1 MQKYGFEL
9 TAVSQFLSK
18 SEMLLNPSVIK
29 IFNEVYYFLY
39 DIHHALT
46 ESSKIGFQSHFN
58 PHTATVVLSSDTNSS
73 PWEGSRERKLWLKNT
88 HASVFL
94 QIQLKTGCPITKKGI
109 P

>member
-46 ESSKIGFQSHFN
+46 ESSKTGFQSHFN

-88 HASVFL
+88 HQVSFS
-94 QIQLKTGCPITKKGI
+94 KSN
-109 P
+109 